1 MRQWID
7 DLEERLHFGMFIFC
21 AMKFDIAEIMN
32 LRHLE
37 RVLAREE
44 EVKKRAVVHKA
55 VYSGPQTR
63 YLSRNGKHFFITC
76 QYFSSWFSF
85 SKECEYLPLVEI
97 NNFYSPCICHSFRDV
112 FWI

>member
-1 MRQWID
+1 
-7 DLEERLHFGMFIFC
+7 
-21 AMKFDIAEIMN
+21 MN

-44 EVKKRAVVHKA
+44 EVKKRAVVYKA

-63 YLSRNGKHFFITC
+63 YLSRNGKYFLITY
-76 QYFSSWFSF
+76 QYFSFCGFLSQFPESEYPAWSF
-85 SKECEYLPLVEI
+85 SLEI
-97 NNFYSPCICHSFRDV
+97 NNFYFSCTCHSFGDV